1 MISCEQQSTTYYRRI
16 EASRFT
22 KDSIFKTD
30 SKNSPFDDKDR
41 VKFFALKYFD
51 VNPSFVDTA
60 IVTEFPQKD
69 TVNMMFTKGESSPF
83 LKFGKVDFEINGT
96 KCTLL
101 VFQNLEQARSEKS
114 VPLFIPFMDKTT
126 GNQSYDAGRY
136 LDVNY
141 DLSGKLLIDFNL
153 AYNPYC
159 NYSMIY
165 SCPVTPKEN
174 TLNIAIEAGEKIYDP
189 IFK

>member
-1 MISCEQQSTTYYRRI
+1 
-16 EASRFT
+16 
-22 KDSIFKTD
+22 
-30 SKNSPFDDKDR
+30 
-41 VKFFALKYFD
+41 
-51 VNPSFVDTA
+51 
-60 IVTEFPQKD
+60 
-69 TVNMMFTKGESSPF
+69 
-83 LKFGKVDFEINGT
+83 
-96 KCTLL
+96 
-101 VFQNLEQARSEKS
+101 
-114 VPLFIPFMDKTT
+114 MDKTT